1 MIPVFLS
8 ALLVL
13 ASGSSLPRADP
24 DDANCLPGT
33 WLPEGSDVT
42 MCNEPGHPYD
52 GSLIPDCQAFH
63 GQVNTTSF
71 FHIHE
76 YGEACFV
83 IFSLSLTSS
92 DCGLYWTCS
101 PEGPCL
107 MQCAAC
113 NINPSTCPD
122 GKLQFD
128 CRSASA

>member
-1 MIPVFLS
+1 MTTVFLS
-8 ALLVL
+8 VLLVL
-13 ASGSSLPRADP
+13 ASGSSLPREGP

-76 YGEACFV
+76 YGEAGYAKQTW
-83 IFSLSLTSS
+83 SPMSS

-113 NINPSTCPD
+113 NLNPRDCPD
-122 GKLQFD
+122 GRLQFD
-128 CRSASA
+128 CR